1 MNEGLLNDL
10 NKCED
15 AAIDALCVMTSHS
28 EEEWR
33 EERILRH
40 IVDAGNHLIFAVE
53 KIKAAK
59 RILNGELQ

>member
-1 MNEGLLNDL
+1 MNEYLVKEL

-15 AAIDALCVMTSHS
+15 AVIDALLIMTSKS
-28 EEEWR
+28 ADIWDNSN
-33 EERILRH
+33 ILQH
-40 IVDAGNHLIFAVE
+40 VVEAGNHLIFAVE